1 MSTKVKPGAATLTL
15 PKIKQIP
22 NLLRYVPVQG
32 RYILQ
37 EKHEG
42 RWRNVPLVTSESA
55 GGVG

>member
-1 MSTKVKPGAATLTL
+1 MATTKPGPATLTL
-15 PKIKQIP
+15 PKRKEAP

-42 RWRNVPLVTSESA
+42 RWRNVPLVSSESA
-55 GGVG
+55 AVSA

>member
-1 MSTKVKPGAATLTL
+1 MAITKPGPATLTL
-15 PKIKQIP
+15 PKRKEAP

-42 RWRNVPLVTSESA
+42 RWRNVPLVSSESA
-55 GGVG
+55 AVSA